1 MEHARPDNANSMHLV
16 FGLDHCL
23 RRRGD
28 TQTEKSEP
36 GDYAETLASLVAL
49 SESLQHWHAMASHF
63 GELPVVETI
72 SMRITML
79 ERNLAGVGIN
89 LRNWGMIDTE
99 LAEAG
104 EALNELNVA
113 AREGRWQL
121 RAISLEGVR
130 HWTLWRPAN
139 PSKPRIWQCLLLSAS
154 LIAYSRPRPCR

>member
-1 MEHARPDNANSMHLV
+1 MPSTQ
-16 FGLDHCL
+16 
-23 RRRGD
+23 GD

-89 LRNWGMIDTE
+89 LVGP
-99 LAEAG
+99 AK
-104 EALNELNVA
+104 
-113 AREGRWQL
+113 
-121 RAISLEGVR
+121 VR
-130 HWTLWRPAN
+130 KRYEQMVCTGNLPHGIPEKL
-139 PSKPRIWQCLLLSAS
+139 K
-154 LIAYSRPRPCR
+154 